1 MTIQKTVLC
10 KTGLQVSRMGIG
22 GAYGISGDASVK
34 AFERGLN
41 YFFWMPP
48 WQGLTDGLRR
58 LVGSHRHDIVISAGV
73 AAADRNLA
81 GVQKTLRDALEILGT
96 DYVDIL
102 QVPLGTPEELDT
114 ALMASGMLEWM
125 REMRDKGS
133 VRALGSST
141 HNRALARHMAETG
154 VLDMVMVRY
163 NCAHRGA
170 ETEVFPAARAAG
182 TGVVVFTVLR
192 WGTLLQRP
200 EEWPANRPIPS
211 AVDCYRYVLNN
222 PDVHLTLTGARTWE
236 QLESNLQA
244 ADEGQPPLTS
254 EELAWLIEFGDVVY
268 KTPMR
273 AQPAPPQSS

>member
-1 MTIQKTVLC
+1 
-10 KTGLQVSRMGIG
+10 MGIG

-41 YFFWMPP
+41 YFFWMPA
-48 WQGLTDGLRR
+48 WEGLTDGLRR
-58 LVGSHRHDIVISAGV
+58 LVRTHRQDIVISAGV

-102 QVPLGTPEELDT
+102 QVPLGTPGELDM
-114 ALMASGMLEWM
+114 ALTPGGMLEWM

-154 VLDMVMVRY
+154 ALDMVMVRY
-163 NCAHRGA
+163 NCAHRGV
-170 ETEVFPAARAAG
+170 ETEVLPATRAAG
-182 TGVVVFTVLR
+182 IGVVAFTVLR

-200 EEWPANRPIPS
+200 DPSQEGWPANRPIPS

-222 PDVHLTLTGARTWE
+222 RDVHLTLTGARTWE
-236 QLESNLQA
+236 QLEGNLQA

-254 EELAWLIEFGDVVY
+254 EELAWLREFGDVVY
-268 KTPMR
+268 KTPVR